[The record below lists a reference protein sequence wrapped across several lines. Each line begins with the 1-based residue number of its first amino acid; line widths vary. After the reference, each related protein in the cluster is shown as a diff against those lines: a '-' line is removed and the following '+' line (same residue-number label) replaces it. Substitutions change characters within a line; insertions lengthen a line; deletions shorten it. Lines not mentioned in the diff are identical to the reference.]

1 MGNNSDKVYEPVP
14 VLALDGVRYPAI
26 DVADIP
32 NGFCQVDIKLDDNGQ
47 EFRCMIVAGHVAYV
61 ERDDLEPDAD
71 TGETRKN
78 TLQPSPEWFLFVKES
93 AIA

>member
-1 MGNNSDKVYEPVP
+1 VYEQVP

-32 NGFCQVDIKLDDNGQ
+32 DGYCQVDVKLDDNGQ
-47 EFRCMIVAGHVAYV
+47 ELKCMLVAGHVGYV

-71 TGETRKN
+71 TGETLKN
-78 TLQPSPEWFLFVKES
+78 TLQPSPEWFLFVKERVT
-93 AIA
+93 A